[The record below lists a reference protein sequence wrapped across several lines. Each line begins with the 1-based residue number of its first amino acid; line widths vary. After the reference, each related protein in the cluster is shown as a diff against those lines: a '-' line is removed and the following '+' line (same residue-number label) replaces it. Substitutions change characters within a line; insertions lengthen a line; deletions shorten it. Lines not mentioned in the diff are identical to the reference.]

1 MNRNETLWGTR
12 PWTGKLVM
20 LGALVLTTLFCIWI
34 GSHLRVY
41 TGRELY
47 RFLNWDI
54 FLAWTPALLA
64 LALDGMI
71 SLYRS
76 QRMGIVGRLLIGLI
90 GLCWLFF
97 YPNAAYLV
105 TDLVHPFVHYRPS
118 GRFVQDLEFWYH
130 LFLFFNAGLLGLGLG
145 TYALSSVQQHI
156 AERFGSLWSWL
167 FALIVLILSSVGIY
181 IGRFIRWNSWDVFT
195 RPQRIWSDI
204 MTIVNDPSELRFMLI
219 FTGMILVIS
228 VLSYILMRG
237 GMYTIRRTGGY
248 RW

>member
-1 MNRNETLWGTR
+1 MNETVWGTK
-12 PWTGKLVM
+12 PWTGKLIM
-20 LGALVLTTLFCIWI
+20 LSALVLATLFCFWI

-54 FLAWTPALLA
+54 FLAWVPVLLA
-64 LALDGMI
+64 LLLDGVI
-71 SLYRS
+71 ALHRYW
-76 QRMGIVGRLLIGLI
+76 RMRWGGTVLIMLLGV
-90 GLCWLFF
+90 CWLLF

-105 TDLVHPFVHYRPS
+105 TDLIHPFVHYRPS
-118 GRFVQDLEFWYH
+118 GRFAEDLEFWYH

-145 TYALSSVQQHI
+145 TYALSSVQQHM
-156 AERFGSLWSWL
+156 AERYSKGIGWL
-167 FALIVLILSSVGIY
+167 FAVVVLILSSVGIY

-195 RPQRIWSDI
+195 KPQSIINDVMMI
-204 MTIVNDPSELRFMLI
+204 IKDPSELQFMLV

-228 VLSYILMRG
+228 GIGYILMRG
-237 GMYTIRRTGGY
+237 GMYMIRRTGGY